1 MKIASELTLLLLAFF
16 IPLHNASW
24 MASDSKVASSD
35 DSDHI
40 GIDCGVEEAY
50 QDSESN
56 MWYKPDSGFV
66 ETGQNHNVPYNFSK
80 SQMSK
85 QLNTLRSFPDGKRN
99 CYTLTSSRNSKY
111 IVRAFFAYGNYDLKN
126 KKPIFDLYLGV
137 NLWKTIEFDDITS
150 YYSVEVILVAL
161 ADTISVCLV
170 KTGKGVPFISSLEL
184 WLLGDN
190 IYQISSSIPLDLL
203 TRSTPSKPGD
213 DRFIRF
219 KDDTYGR
226 VWFKRSFGSS
236 SIATTSV
243 IIDLNGTQ
251 STNNLPQQ
259 VLKTAILSTSLHPTM
274 EIYSDQQ
281 TDSSNEYFC
290 YFYFFEFDKQATNQ
304 KRIMN
309 ITFNDGRILSEPI
322 TTQYLKL
329 LTIVGNIT
337 QANQL
342 RISINPTP
350 ESDLPAMI
358 NAFEIYRGLKQLN
371 SETYQEDVD
380 AIQGIKS
387 IYNIINWQGDPCIPA
402 SLAWEGVACTSDAN
416 PRVTSLNLSSRGLT
430 GRIDDSFSKF
440 IKLRSLDLSYNNLT
454 GEVPEYFA
462 QLPDLK
468 VLNLTGNQLTGSIP
482 KPLRLKSEASL
493 SLSLEGNPGLC
504 LAESC
509 GTKKHA
515 TLLIACIAASIAVLI
530 MTVLIYLM
538 NMRIKR
544 KKQGAFKKEGR
555 ENSKKQVFSLRE
567 VTRITSNFKTV
578 IGKGGFGEVY
588 LGTVQ
593 DGKEVAVKL
602 LSQTSRQGYRE
613 FHSEVDLLTFVHHKN
628 LVSFMGYCEEG
639 DVKALIYEYMAKG
652 NLQQLLSD
660 ENTTVLKWFDRL
672 QIALDV
678 AFGLE
683 YLHYGIKPPIVHR
696 DLKTSNILLD
706 ENMQAK
712 ISDFGLCRSF
722 ENEHDSH
729 ISTRPAGTLGYLD
742 PEFRSSGN
750 LNRKS
755 DVYSFGIILLELITG
770 QPAMKPESLGI
781 KIQLLDWVN
790 PKLNNGDIDSIVD
803 PRLEGQYNRSSAW
816 KLVEIAMSCAQPT
829 AIQRPEISEV
839 LTELK
844 DCLASEISHERS
856 ESSMRRSRNNS
867 LETSSLNPF
876 QIDSSLGP
884 HARCYINI
892 DCGAEEAYTDSD
904 SNIWYQTDSG
914 FVETGKN
921 HKLPSGYSF
930 DQPQMSKQLNTLRSF
945 PDGVRNCYT
954 LTPKQGKNNKYLV
967 RAFFAYRN
975 YDLKH
980 TPPSFDVYLG
990 VNHWNTIEF
999 GDLYMYFPIEV
1010 THFALSDTISVCLV
1024 NIGKGVPFISSLEL
1038 WLLTDSTY
1046 RTSSSFPLDILTRS
1060 TFSMSEDTLFVR
1072 FEDDVYD
1079 RVWFNRI
1086 VGNSKKI
1093 STSATIDSYGIE
1105 NTNKLPSQVLKT
1117 AIQSLS
1123 LNSSLEIYFN
1133 NHTDSSHVYYINL
1146 YFFEFDQRVTT
1157 QKRIVDVTFNDKSIL
1172 TDPFTT
1178 QHLKLVTIV
1187 QNITQADHLR
1197 ISIKATPESD
1207 LPAMINAFEVYRV
1220 LSLTNSATYQEDAD
1234 TILKIKHIYG
1244 IPIINWQGDPCI
1256 PNHFAWEELTCSS
1269 DGTPRIISLL
1279 ERNPGL
1285 CLARS
1290 CKTKKNLVPLIASI
1304 AASVAVLVM
1313 IVLTFLMI
1321 RRIKKKN
1328 GVSKKD
1334 WQEKSDKYVFSLRD
1348 VNRITNN
1355 FKTKIGKGGFG
1366 EVYLGTMQDG
1376 RDVAVKLLSQTS
1388 RQGDREFHSEVNLL
1402 TIVHHKNL
1410 VSFVG
1415 YCDEGDVKA
1424 LIYEYMDQGN
1434 LQGLLSGRNP
1444 NVLKWSERL
1453 QIAVDVALGLD
1464 YSHNGIR
1471 PPVVHRDL
1479 KTSNILLNKKMQGK
1493 ISDFGLCRPFI
1504 NENDAHIST
1513 IPAGTFGYL
1522 DPEFQRTGKLNKK
1535 SDVYSFG
1542 VILLELITGQRPIK
1556 EEASLE
1562 NKSHLLH
1569 WVNRKLKNGDI
1580 KSIVDPRLQGEYNTS
1595 SAWKFIETAM
1605 GCVPPKAIQ
1614 RPDISEVL
1622 SELKICLNLNQQQ
1635 THTRERSETESSRRN
1650 PNNSL
1655 DMGSLNSLGIES
1667 TAGPYAR

>member
-1 MKIASELTLLLLAFF
+1 MNIASEWMLLFLAFF
-16 IPLHNASW
+16 IPL
-24 MASDSKVASSD
+24 
-35 DSDHI
+35 
-40 GIDCGVEEAY
+40 
-50 QDSESN
+50 
-56 MWYKPDSGFV
+56 
-66 ETGQNHNVPYNFSK
+66 
-80 SQMSK
+80 
-85 QLNTLRSFPDGKRN
+85 
-99 CYTLTSSRNSKY
+99 
-111 IVRAFFAYGNYDLKN
+111 
-126 KKPIFDLYLGV
+126 
-137 NLWKTIEFDDITS
+137 
-150 YYSVEVILVAL
+150 
-161 ADTISVCLV
+161 
-170 KTGKGVPFISSLEL
+170 
-184 WLLGDN
+184 
-190 IYQISSSIPLDLL
+190 
-203 TRSTPSKPGD
+203 
-213 DRFIRF
+213 
-219 KDDTYGR
+219 
-226 VWFKRSFGSS
+226 
-236 SIATTSV
+236 
-243 IIDLNGTQ
+243 
-251 STNNLPQQ
+251 
-259 VLKTAILSTSLHPTM
+259 
-274 EIYSDQQ
+274 
-281 TDSSNEYFC
+281 
-290 YFYFFEFDKQATNQ
+290 
-304 KRIMN
+304 
-309 ITFNDGRILSEPI
+309 
-322 TTQYLKL
+322 
-329 LTIVGNIT
+329 
-337 QANQL
+337 
-342 RISINPTP
+342 
-350 ESDLPAMI
+350 
-358 NAFEIYRGLKQLN
+358 
-371 SETYQEDVD
+371 
-380 AIQGIKS
+380 
-387 IYNIINWQGDPCIPA
+387 
-402 SLAWEGVACTSDAN
+402 
-416 PRVTSLNLSSRGLT
+416 
-430 GRIDDSFSKF
+430 
-440 IKLRSLDLSYNNLT
+440 
-454 GEVPEYFA
+454 
-462 QLPDLK
+462 QLP
-468 VLNLTGNQLTGSIP
+468 
-482 KPLRLKSEASL
+482 SL
-493 SLSLEGNPGLC
+493 
-504 LAESC
+504 
-509 GTKKHA
+509 
-515 TLLIACIAASIAVLI
+515 
-530 MTVLIYLM
+530 
-538 NMRIKR
+538 
-544 KKQGAFKKEGR
+544 
-555 ENSKKQVFSLRE
+555 
-567 VTRITSNFKTV
+567 
-578 IGKGGFGEVY
+578 
-588 LGTVQ
+588 
-593 DGKEVAVKL
+593 
-602 LSQTSRQGYRE
+602 
-613 FHSEVDLLTFVHHKN
+613 
-628 LVSFMGYCEEG
+628 
-639 DVKALIYEYMAKG
+639 
-652 NLQQLLSD
+652 
-660 ENTTVLKWFDRL
+660 
-672 QIALDV
+672 
-678 AFGLE
+678 
-683 YLHYGIKPPIVHR
+683 
-696 DLKTSNILLD
+696 
-706 ENMQAK
+706 
-712 ISDFGLCRSF
+712 
-722 ENEHDSH
+722 
-729 ISTRPAGTLGYLD
+729 
-742 PEFRSSGN
+742 
-750 LNRKS
+750 
-755 DVYSFGIILLELITG
+755 
-770 QPAMKPESLGI
+770 
-781 KIQLLDWVN
+781 
-790 PKLNNGDIDSIVD
+790 
-803 PRLEGQYNRSSAW
+803 
-816 KLVEIAMSCAQPT
+816 
-829 AIQRPEISEV
+829 
-839 LTELK
+839 
-844 DCLASEISHERS
+844 LASTDTGYIS
-856 ESSMRRSRNNS
+856 
-867 LETSSLNPF
+867 
-876 QIDSSLGP
+876 
-884 HARCYINI
+884 I

-1269 DGTPRIISLL
+1269 DGTPRIISLNLSSRGLTGPIDVSFSRFSELQSLDLSYNKLTGEVPEFLAQLSNLKFLL

-1453 QIAVDVALGLD
+1453 QIAVDVALG
-1464 YSHNGIR
+1464 
-1471 PPVVHRDL
+1471 
-1479 KTSNILLNKKMQGK
+1479 M
-1493 ISDFGLCRPFI
+1493 
-1504 NENDAHIST
+1504 
-1513 IPAGTFGYL
+1513 
-1522 DPEFQRTGKLNKK
+1522 
-1535 SDVYSFG
+1535 
-1542 VILLELITGQRPIK
+1542 
-1556 EEASLE
+1556 
-1562 NKSHLLH
+1562 
-1569 WVNRKLKNGDI
+1569 
-1580 KSIVDPRLQGEYNTS
+1580 
-1595 SAWKFIETAM
+1595 
-1605 GCVPPKAIQ
+1605 
-1614 RPDISEVL
+1614 
-1622 SELKICLNLNQQQ
+1622 
-1635 THTRERSETESSRRN
+1635 
-1650 PNNSL
+1650 
-1655 DMGSLNSLGIES
+1655 
-1667 TAGPYAR
+1667 